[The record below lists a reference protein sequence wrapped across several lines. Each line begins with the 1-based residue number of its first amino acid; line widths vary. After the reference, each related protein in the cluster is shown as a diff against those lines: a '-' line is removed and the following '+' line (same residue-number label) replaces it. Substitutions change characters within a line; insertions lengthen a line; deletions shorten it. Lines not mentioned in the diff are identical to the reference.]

1 VQNAQDQLKDLL
13 HTNESTPLALVST
26 VIFSGTVA
34 RIGLDA
40 VIIVVRG
47 AVSLALDGRAGYSR
61 ASGG

>member
-1 VQNAQDQLKDLL
+1 VQDAQDQLKDLL
-13 HTNESTPLALVST
+13 HTNESTPLALVSS
-26 VIFSGTVA
+26 VIFSGSVA

-47 AVSLALDGRAGYSR
+47 AVLLALGGGGGYSR